1 MSIVANIHYAKTNL
15 SKLIARTLDGEEV
28 IIAKNGNP
36 IVKLVPLRAPKKRR
50 LGTFKGSITLSE
62 DIDKP
67 LEDRIVKEFYS

>member
-1 MSIVANIHYAKTNL
+1 MSIVANIHDAKTNL

-36 IVKLVPLRAPKKRR
+36 VVKLVPFRAPKKRE
-50 LGTFKGSITLSE
+50 LGAFRDSVTLSE

-67 LEDRIVKEFYS
+67 LPDNIVEGFYT

>member
-1 MSIVANIHYAKTNL
+1 MSIVANIHDAKTNL

-36 IVKLVPLRAPKKRR
+36 IVKLVPLRVPKKRK

-67 LEDRIVKEFYS
+67 LPEQIVKEFYS

>member
-1 MSIVANIHYAKTNL
+1 MSIVANIHDAKTNL

-36 IVKLVPLRAPKKRR
+36 IVKLIPFREPKKRK
-50 LGTFKGSITLSE
+50 LGIFKDSITLAN

-67 LEDRIVKEFYS
+67 LPENIIKGFYS